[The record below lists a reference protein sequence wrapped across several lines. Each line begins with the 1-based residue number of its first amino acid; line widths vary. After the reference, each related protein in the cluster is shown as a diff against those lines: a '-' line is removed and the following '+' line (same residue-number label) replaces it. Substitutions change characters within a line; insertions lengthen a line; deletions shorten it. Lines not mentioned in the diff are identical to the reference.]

1 MSKMGSCD
9 FSEFE
14 KWQKQI
20 EKMSKPREIEKL
32 MRKCIQE
39 VAMETLR
46 RTIEKTPVSDTIK
59 IQVEQMDDFG
69 NKVRYKSGKNKGKV
83 KMKTEVIH
91 TGGTLRRGW
100 IATTQAEAEANK
112 NEKPDDTKIRNYV
125 YRLRVHKKGDTYQVW
140 LVNPVEYASY
150 VELGHRQMPGRY
162 VPAIGKRLKSSFV
175 EGKKML
181 DKSMK
186 EVNAKMDIVID
197 EILQDYFD
205 KMFEG

>member
-20 EKMSKPREIEKL
+20 EKMSKPREVEKL

-46 RTIEKTPVSDTIK
+46 RVIRKTPVAKTLR
-59 IQVEQMDDFG
+59 IQIEQTDDFG

-100 IATTQAEAEANK
+100 IATTQTEAEANK

-125 YRLRVHKKGDTYQVW
+125 YRLRIHKKGDTYQVW
-140 LVNPVEYASY
+140 LVNPVDYASY
-150 VELGHRQMPGRY
+150 VEYGHRQTVRKICTS
-162 VPAIGKRLKSSFV
+162 IGKKIKIIICRR
-175 EGKKML
+175 
-181 DKSMK
+181 
-186 EVNAKMDIVID
+186 
-197 EILQDYFD
+197 
-205 KMFEG
+205 